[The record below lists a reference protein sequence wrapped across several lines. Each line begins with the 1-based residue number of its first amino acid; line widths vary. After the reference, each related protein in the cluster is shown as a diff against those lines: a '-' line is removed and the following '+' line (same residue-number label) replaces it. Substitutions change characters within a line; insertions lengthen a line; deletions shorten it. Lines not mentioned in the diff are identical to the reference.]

1 MSSARVMATGGAALA
16 ALALCLTAL
25 AQSASG
31 WDLSVFAYGGGGT
44 SSQSPYS
51 VQGII
56 GQPVTGAAATG
67 GTYTV
72 QSGFF
77 AGFLEKFKIRAVML
91 AKDGS

>member
-1 MSSARVMATGGAALA
+1 MPSERTLSRDVVATQIPSGDKQT
-16 ALALCLTAL
+16 LTA
-25 AQSASG
+25 
-31 WDLSVFAYGGGGT
+31 GT
-44 SSQSPYS
+44 Q
-51 VQGII
+51 VVIHQ
-56 GQPVTGAAATG
+56 VLG